1 MELGGGAKRM
11 KTMMNNSRWIGT
23 LALCALSMAGRS
35 ALADTKIAVVNVP
48 EVSEKYDRTKDLES
62 HFDNVR
68 KSLQQQRDDLKQK
81 VERTTKSLNED
92 FKPGTEEYRTR
103 RKELAMMEAQLQY
116 FVDSEGKQI
125 EAELAESLRSIFDD
139 IQTVIR
145 AVAEEKGFD
154 LVLVADAMPP
164 GAPDSTQQ
172 VRQQIV
178 LQKVLYASPR
188 VDITG
193 EVVTRLN
200 DKYRAAKNK

>member
-1 MELGGGAKRM
+1 MSTIKFV
-11 KTMMNNSRWIGT
+11 SRVACLAGLLT
-23 LALCALSMAGRS
+23 LIS
-35 ALADTKIAVVNVP
+35 ASPTVADTKIAVVNVA

-68 KSLQQQRDDLKQK
+68 KTLQTQRDELKQK
-81 VERTTKSLNED
+81 AERTAKSLNEE
-92 FKPGTEEYRTR
+92 FKPGTDEYRNR

-145 AVAEEKGFD
+145 GLAEEKGFD
-154 LVLVADAMPP
+154 LVLVADSMPP
-164 GAPDSTQQ
+164 GAPDNTQQ

-178 LQKVLYASPR
+178 LQKVLFASPR
-188 VDITG
+188 VDITN

-200 DKYRAAKNK
+200 DKYRASKGK

>member
-1 MELGGGAKRM
+1 M
-11 KTMMNNSRWIGT
+11 KPMMSFSRFVFAAVVCVI
-23 LALCALSMAGRS
+23 ALPAQST
-35 ALADTKIAVVNVP
+35 LADTKIATVNVA
-48 EVSEKYDRTKDLES
+48 EVSEKYERTKDLEA
-62 HFDNVR
+62 HFDTVR
-68 KSLQQQRDDLKQK
+68 KNLQQQRDELKQK
-81 VERTTKSLNED
+81 VERTTKSLNEE
-92 FKPGTEEYRTR
+92 FKPGTDEYRSR

-145 AVAEEKGFD
+145 AVAEEKSFD
-154 LVLVADAMPP
+154 LVLVADSMPP

-178 LQKVLYASPR
+178 LQKVLFASPR